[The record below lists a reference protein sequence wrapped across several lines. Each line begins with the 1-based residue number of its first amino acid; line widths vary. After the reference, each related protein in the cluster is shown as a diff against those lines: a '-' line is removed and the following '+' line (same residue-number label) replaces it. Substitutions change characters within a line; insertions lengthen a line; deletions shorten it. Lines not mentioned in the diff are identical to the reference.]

1 MRKYL
6 NISFLIFATVLPILG
21 QNFEGDVSYGEISFQ
36 IKEFHLGGDYL
47 DKDLNAEIDKVN
59 GSLDIGLIKYGFTN
73 IDISGDASSYN
84 KRAKIKYNFSGPE
97 FDMTNLKINLF
108 FKAPDIWSLMGF
120 GQSNQSN
127 EIRLVKNDL
136 TFSIGNIK
144 QYFGANGSVD
154 LGEHNQIVEFNL
166 DKIGYS
172 VNNVNATLVIDGDSK
187 STFNIS
193 NFKSEAKNIFI
204 ELNLIEKTPIIE
216 NAGFQILLKNLEIN
230 IPKEIQENS
239 NFEEAANYLN
249 IHSGR
254 FRIRQID
261 LDFNFINGGNLKLN
275 GIVDT
280 QFGKAIIDGSFFIKD
295 DGNVDLKSD
304 YFKIDLSNLSRP
316 ISNYISKWES
326 QNGKSLQRQGTI
338 ISIDVLEYINKEN
351 FKGLKIPPIT
361 ALSTIALPAPL
372 SLIVGLPTYLNYLK
386 SSYAS
391 EARTAMSNINNA
403 SKMYYQTRGEWP
415 TETDQLEQAGQLDLN
430 RSIKLKWTFEI
441 QLSDW
446 GGRITATST
455 EEMSGGAGHQI
466 IYDADSGKFFGY
478 GSPEDE

>member
-1 MRKYL
+1 MNEYL
-6 NISFLIFATVLPILG
+6 NILFLIFTTALPILG
-21 QNFEGDVSYGEISFQ
+21 QNFEGDVSFGEISFQ
-36 IKEFHLGGDYL
+36 IKEFHLGGDYI
-47 DKDLNAEIDKVN
+47 DKDLNAELDKVN

-84 KRAKIKYNFSGPE
+84 KRAKIKYNFSGPQ

-108 FKAPDIWSLMGF
+108 FKAPDVWSLMGF
-120 GQSNQSN
+120 SQSNQPN
-127 EIRLVKNDL
+127 EIRLVKNDI

-144 QYFGANGSVD
+144 QYFGANGSVY

-166 DKIGYS
+166 DKIGYA
-172 VNNVNATLVIDGDSK
+172 VNNVNVALIIDGDSK

-193 NFKSEAKNIFI
+193 NFKSEAKNVFI
-204 ELNLIEKTPIIE
+204 ELNLIKNKPIIE

-239 NFEEAANYLN
+239 SFEEAANYLN
-249 IHSGR
+249 IHGGR
-254 FRIRQID
+254 FRIRQINLD
-261 LDFNFINGGNLKLN
+261 LNFTKSENLELN

-295 DGNVDLKSD
+295 YANVDLKSD
-304 YFKIDLSNLSRP
+304 YFKINLSNLSRP

-338 ISIDVLEYINKEN
+338 ISIDVLEYINKDN

-361 ALSTIALPAPL
+361 AL
-372 SLIVGLPTYLNYLK
+372 LPTSLQYVK

-391 EARTAMSNINNA
+391 DARMVMSNINNA
-403 SKMYYQTRGEWP
+403 SKMYYQTRGKWP
-415 TETDQLEQAGQLDLN
+415 SGIDELERAGQLDVS
-430 RSIKLKWTFEI
+430 RSTKLKWTFDI
-441 QLSDW
+441 QLNNW

-466 IYDADSGKFFGY
+466 IYDVDRGEFSGY
-478 GSPEDE
+478 GSPNGE